1 MSSIDIAI
9 KHFGTTNN
17 IAESGYI
24 LTNGKFLDLSE
35 KNNGGQ
41 AGYRTAD
48 HRDVNI
54 CYDDK
59 DGTAALIAFMNEG
72 NIRLLPE
79 NGGIDLS
86 VKPNDKQK
94 LALRYYINYF
104 KGECILDISTLS
116 GNNAFN
122 HEYSI
127 KTASTRILNDI
138 ENYFNNL

>member
-1 MSSIDIAI
+1 MNSIDIAI
-9 KHFGTTNN
+9 THFGTTNN
-17 IAESGYI
+17 IAESGYVLI
-24 LTNGKFLDLSE
+24 NGKFLDLSE

-41 AGYRTAD
+41 SGQRSAD
-48 HRDVNI
+48 HRDINI

-59 DGTAALIAFMNEG
+59 DGTDALIQFMNEG

-86 VKPNDKQK
+86 VKPNDKQIS
-94 LALRYYINYF
+94 ALRYYINYF

-122 HEYSI
+122 HEYPV